1 MVKKIY
7 TTKSFF
13 YATYINVGEKKIRI
27 TFRGG
32 SNEVRGLNGTYS
44 TTDEEIQNA
53 IESMPEFKNGFIT
66 IKKIYGDQKSNDTTA
81 KTSTTPTKQEQT
93 KEEVVEVAED
103 NTSGM
108 KQILEANTKQKA
120 ARYLSTEYGINNYSE
135 INTIEKIIKVGR
147 EHNVCFPNLK

>member
-44 TTDEEIQNA
+44 TTDEAIQNA

-66 IKKIYGDQKSNDTTA
+66 IKKIYGEQKSNDTTA
-81 KTSTTPTKQEQT
+81 KTSITPTKQEQA
-93 KEEVVEVAED
+93 KEEVAED
-103 NTSGM
+103 TSAEM
-108 KQILEANTKQKA
+108 KQVPEANTKQKA
-120 ARYLSTEYGINNYSE
+120 ARYLSAEYGFAYSD

>member
-32 SNEVRGLNGTYS
+32 SNEIRGLNGTYS

-66 IKKIYGDQKSNDTTA
+66 IKKIYGEQKSNDTTA
-81 KTSTTPTKQEQT
+81 KTSTTPTKQEQA
-93 KEEVVEVAED
+93 KEEVVEEVSAE
-103 NTSGM
+103 M
-108 KQILEANTKQKA
+108 KQIPEANTTQKA
-120 ARYLSTEYGINNYSE
+120 ARYLNTEYGIAYSA
-135 INTIEKIIKVGR
+135 INTKEKIIKVGR
-147 EHNVCFPNLK
+147 EHNICFPNLK

>member
-1 MVKKIY
+1 MTKKIY

-66 IKKIYGDQKSNDTTA
+66 IKKIYGDQKSNDTTSKA
-81 KTSTTPTKQEQT
+81 SITPIKQEQA
-93 KEEVVEVAED
+93 KEEVTEETSAE
-103 NTSGM
+103 M
-108 KQILEANTKQKA
+108 KQVLEANTKQKA
-120 ARYLSTEYGINNYSE
+120 ARYLNTEYGITYSA